1 MTISHKSEFRASV
14 TKVAFIF
21 PSGETGGGRFDEVLG
36 DVGAGVGAETEG
48 TPSARLFTCE
58 GKDADKIAGPF
69 SFHPVVL
76 GSVVLGMAGVGI
88 EDEEMKYR
96 IKKPY

>member
-1 MTISHKSEFRASV
+1 M
-14 TKVAFIF
+14 
-21 PSGETGGGRFDEVLG
+21 
-36 DVGAGVGAETEG
+36 GAETEG
-48 TPSARLFTCE
+48 TPSARFFTCE
-58 GKDADKIAGPF
+58 GMDADKIAGPF
-69 SFHPVVL
+69 SFDPVVL